1 MTVTKY
7 QQPEASS
14 QRPVFNIEYPVSS
27 IEYHSVKRI
36 PLILVVLLFAAT
48 CWQCR
53 SLPYYGQAIDG
64 QMDILRKR
72 QPISRLVADPDTPAA
87 LRTKLQFVMAVR
99 EFAEKELQLPVND
112 NYLSYVALDRPYVV
126 WNVFAAP
133 EFSLTPK
140 TWCFPIAGCV
150 SYRGYFVE
158 ADARRFGSD
167 LHLEGYDVYIGG
179 AIAYSTLGWFDDPVL
194 STVLFLSEP
203 EIAALIFHE
212 LAHSILYVKDD
223 TAFNESFATA
233 VEQEGL
239 RRWQVAAND
248 PEGYEKWQRRHR
260 RQRMFTNLV
269 SKYRTEL
276 EALYEGELPPGAK
289 RNQKAAIFNQMRTE
303 FGHLKSKHSAMA
315 VYTAW
320 FDRPINN
327 AQLISVSTYH
337 DWVPAFSSI
346 LNESGGNLAKFYQK
360 CRKLAEN
367 EPPERHRILNRY
379 AHVSLL
385 DRGNGFKIPSEQNLE
400 QPVARSVE
408 RD

>member
-1 MTVTKY
+1 M
-7 QQPEASS
+7 
-14 QRPVFNIEYPVSS
+14 
-27 IEYHSVKRI
+27 
-36 PLILVVLLFAAT
+36 LLLLFAAT

-53 SLPYYGQAIDG
+53 SLPYYDQAIDG

-72 QPISRLVADPDTPAA
+72 QPISRLVADPDTSAA

-99 EFAEKELQLPVND
+99 EFAEKKLQLPVND

-133 EFSLTPK
+133 EFSLAPK

-167 LHLEGYDVYIGG
+167 LKFEGYDVYIGG

-194 STVLFLSEP
+194 STFLFLSEP

-239 RRWQVAAND
+239 RRWQVAAHD
-248 PEGYEKWQRRHR
+248 PEGFEKWQRRQQR
-260 RQRMFTNLV
+260 RRMFTTLI

-276 EALYEGELPPGAK
+276 EALYASELPLGVK
-289 RNQKAAIFNQMRTE
+289 RKQKAVLFNQMRTE
-303 FGHLKSKHSAMA
+303 FGHLKSKLGDMA
-315 VYTAW
+315 VYNAW
-320 FDRPINN
+320 FNRPINN
-327 AQLISVSTYH
+327 AQLISVSAYH
-337 DWVPAFSSI
+337 DWVPAFGSI
-346 LNESGGNLAKFYQK
+346 LKESGGNLAKFYQK

-367 EPPERHRILNRY
+367 EPSERHRILNRY
-379 AHVSLL
+379 AH
-385 DRGNGFKIPSEQNLE
+385 DIPPNRGNGFKIPSVQNVE